1 VPYGDLPR
9 INALDGVTLARARI
23 VVMHSPQSVE
33 LPPSDAGPAERAA
46 LWAVTLTDIQG
57 MALGREHV
65 TVPDFPTP
73 QDEIV
78 RLHLDLVGLRVEGS
92 WVTDLGHDDL
102 PRHAARVVRDQ
113 RRD

>member
-1 VPYGDLPR
+1 MPYGDLPR
-9 INALDGVTLARARI
+9 INALDGATLARVRI
-23 VVMHSPQSVE
+23 VVMHSPQSVDS
-33 LPPSDAGPAERAA
+33 PSSGESAA

-73 QDEIV
+73 LDEIV
-78 RLHLDLVGLRVEGS
+78 RLHLDMVGLRVEGD

-102 PRHAARVVRDQ
+102 PRHAARVVRDEH
-113 RRD
+113 RR